1 MEPIKPTNKKVHV
14 TLDEDSAR
22 ILSEIVKKAVKDIYS
37 GDDWNERSTLDER
50 TDRLMVEAEVRDAL
64 YRFDKRMNRI

>member
-14 TLDEDSAR
+14 KLDEDNAR
-22 ILSEIVKKAVKDIYS
+22 ILFEIVKKAVKDIYA
-37 GDDWNERSTLDER
+37 GDDWQERNTLEER
-50 TDRLMVEAEVRDAL
+50 TDRIMVEADVRDAL

>member
-1 MEPIKPTNKKVHV
+1 MEPVKPTNKKVHV
-14 TLDEDSAR
+14 KLDEDNAR
-22 ILSEIVKKAVKDIYS
+22 ILFEIVHKAVRDIYA
-37 GDDWNERSTLDER
+37 GDDWNDRSTLDER

>member
-1 MEPIKPTNKKVHV
+1 METTNKKVHV
-14 TLDEDSAR
+14 KLDEDNAR
-22 ILSEIVKKAVKDIYS
+22 ILFEIVHKSVKDIYS

>member
-1 MEPIKPTNKKVHV
+1 MENVEKTKQVHV
-14 TLDEDSAR
+14 KLDEDSAR
-22 ILSEIVKKAVKDIYS
+22 ILAEIVKKAVRDIYA

-50 TDRLMVEAEVRDAL
+50 TDRILVESEITDAL

>member
-1 MEPIKPTNKKVHV
+1 MEIVKPTTKKVHV
-14 TLDEDSAR
+14 RLDEDSAR
-22 ILSEIVKKAVKDIYS
+22 ILFEIVHKAVRDIYA
-37 GDDWNERSTLDER
+37 GDDWNDRSTLDER

>member
-1 MEPIKPTNKKVHV
+1 METTNKKVHV
-14 TLDEDSAR
+14 KLDEDSAR

>member
-1 MEPIKPTNKKVHV
+1 MEPTTKKVHV
-14 TLDEDSAR
+14 KLDEDSAR

-50 TDRLMVEAEVRDAL
+50 TDRLVVEAEVRDAL

>member
-1 MEPIKPTNKKVHV
+1 MEPVKPTNKKVHV
-14 TLDEDSAR
+14 KLDEDSAR